1 MFTSGVTAAR
11 PEAIFD
17 EQPFPKPS
25 HSIQLFLLLPLLLL
39 HLLLLFHL
47 AVRLPLTTSS
57 QPAPRNLSPE
67 RHRVTELV
75 AISGNVMRNDHK
87 SKAETSS

>member
-39 HLLLLFHL
+39 LHLLHLTILLPF
-47 AVRLPLTTSS
+47 TTSS
-57 QPAPRNLSPE
+57 QPSSWNLNSE
-67 RHRVTELV
+67 GNGAAELFS
-75 AISGNVMRNDHK
+75 IPGNVGG
-87 SKAETSS
+87 